1 MLSTALEGTIRVR
14 LFFFSN
20 TQVDGFGQIK
30 SFGSLEWLLQNIC

>member
-14 LFFFSN
+14 LFFFN